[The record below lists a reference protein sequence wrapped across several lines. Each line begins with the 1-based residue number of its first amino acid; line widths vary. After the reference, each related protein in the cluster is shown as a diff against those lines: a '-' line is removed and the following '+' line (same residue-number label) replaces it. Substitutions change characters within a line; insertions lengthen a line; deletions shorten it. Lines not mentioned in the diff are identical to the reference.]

1 MKNFEERLA
10 RLEQL
15 TQMVRSAQTPLAEAV
30 AGFEEGF
37 KLAQTLE
44 KDLEKMEKRVEI
56 LLNPPPPGQL
66 PLPARTPPS
75 TSSATCRKPRK
86 VGGGHLVPDADA
98 QAAKRPLFHFE
109 GVQD

>member
-15 TQMVRSAQTPLAEAV
+15 TQLVKAPQTPLAEAI

-44 KDLEKMEKRVEI
+44 KELEKLEKRVEV
-56 LLNPPPPGQL
+56 LVNPPASGTPAPEAPGPMFDLFSDL
-66 PLPARTPPS
+66 P
-75 TSSATCRKPRK
+75 K
-86 VGGGHLVPDADA
+86 VP
-98 QAAKRPLFHFE
+98 
-109 GVQD
+109 

>member
-15 TQMVRSAQTPLAEAV
+15 TQLVRASQTPLADAV

-56 LLNPPPPGQL
+56 LLNPPAPGAVASETEDPTFDLFSDL
-66 PLPARTPPS
+66 P
-75 TSSATCRKPRK
+75 K
-86 VGGGHLVPDADA
+86 VP
-98 QAAKRPLFHFE
+98 
-109 GVQD
+109 

>member
-15 TQMVRSAQTPLAEAV
+15 TQLVRAPQTPLADAV

-44 KDLEKMEKRVEI
+44 KDLERMEKRVEV
-56 LLNPPPPGQL
+56 LLNPPASGVPVAEAEDPTFDLFSDL
-66 PLPARTPPS
+66 P
-75 TSSATCRKPRK
+75 K
-86 VGGGHLVPDADA
+86 VP
-98 QAAKRPLFHFE
+98 
-109 GVQD
+109 